1 MCDAK
6 LSLALKITVF
16 SLLLLVKACLMN
28 KLRIAIDVMGGDMGS
43 QSILPAVVMA
53 ATSYPHIQFQLYGEL
68 IAQSAFDSLQVS
80 AHLSNVAFTLA
91 GKSVEM
97 DDLPPS
103 ALRHKRDSSMA
114 LAIQSVATKQT
125 AGCISAGNTGA
136 LVAMG
141 MHFLR
146 CYKGLARPAL
156 CKAIPVVDDNQLTK
170 KSGHL
175 HVNHHSYLLDLGANV
190 NCSAEQLA
198 QFACL
203 GSMLC
208 SSVDKQSAPTVR
220 LLNIGHEAIKGS
232 VVVQEAAEL
241 LQKNKSLNY
250 QGFIE
255 ANEIFQGVANV
266 IVCDGFSG
274 NIALKASEG
283 MARLVTRHLRHAFT
297 QNLKSRLLAWMSS
310 SILKRWQQSM
320 SPDRYN
326 GAYLL
331 GLKGTVIKSH
341 GNANQQQFFYAL
353 VILIEQVTQQS
364 QQKIDMEALFSENLN
379 Q

>member
-1 MCDAK
+1 
-6 LSLALKITVF
+6 
-16 SLLLLVKACLMN
+16 MN
-28 KLRIAIDVMGGDMGS
+28 KLRIAIDVMGGDLGS
-43 QSILPAVVMA
+43 QSIVPAVVMA
-53 ATSYPHIQFQLYGEL
+53 ATHYPHIEFQLYGEA
-68 IAQSAFDSLQVS
+68 IAQSTFDGMQTSSELNN
-80 AHLSNVAFTLA
+80 ATFILA

-97 DDLPPS
+97 DEAPLS

-114 LAIQSVATKQT
+114 LALQSVATKQ
-125 AGCISAGNTGA
+125 AGGCISAGNTGA

-141 MHFLR
+141 MHFLK

-156 CKAIPVVDDNQLTK
+156 CKAIPVVDDTELIEKSHQL
-170 KSGHL
+170 HA
-175 HVNHHSYLLDLGANV
+175 NRHSYLLDLGANV

-203 GSMLC
+203 GSILC
-208 SSVDKQSAPTVR
+208 SAIDDQSAPTVR

-232 VVVQEAAEL
+232 TVVQEAAGL

-255 ANEIFQGVANV
+255 AHEIFQGVAKV

-283 MARLVTRHLRHAFT
+283 MARLVTRHLKHAFT
-297 QNLKSRLLAWMSS
+297 KNIKSRLLAWMSS
-310 SILKRWQQSM
+310 SVLKRWQQSM

-353 VILIEQVTQQS
+353 VMLIEQVTQQS
-364 QQKIDMEALFSENLN
+364 QQKIDMETLFSETLN

>member
-1 MCDAK
+1 
-6 LSLALKITVF
+6 
-16 SLLLLVKACLMN
+16 MN
-28 KLRIAIDVMGGDMGS
+28 KLHLAIDVMGGDEGS
-43 QSILPAVVMA
+43 QSVLPAVIMA
-53 ATSYPHIQFQLYGEL
+53 ATQYPHIEFQLYGEA
-68 IAQSAFDSLQVS
+68 IAHSLFNDQQ
-80 AHLSNVAFTLA
+80 ALTQLNNVVFTLA

-97 DDLPPS
+97 DDAPFS

-114 LAIQSVATKQT
+114 LALHAVATGD
-125 AGCISAGNTGA
+125 ADGCISAGNTGA

-141 MHFLR
+141 MHFLK

-156 CKAIPVVDDNQLTK
+156 CKAIPVVDDTFLALK
-170 KSGHL
+170 KLKDSENTHA
-175 HVNHHSYLLDLGANV
+175 NAHSYLLDLGANV

-203 GSMLC
+203 GSILC
-208 SSVDKQSAPTVR
+208 SAIDMQPAPTVR
-220 LLNIGHEAIKGS
+220 LLNVGHEAIKGS
-232 VVVQEAAEL
+232 TAVQAAAEL
-241 LQKNKSLNY
+241 LQKNTLLNY

-255 ANEIFQGVANV
+255 AHEIFQGVAKV

-283 MARLVTRHLRHAFT
+283 MARLVTRHLKHAFT
-297 QNLKSRLLAWMSS
+297 KDLKSRLLAWMSS
-310 SILKRWQQSM
+310 SILKRWQQNM

-353 VILIEQVTQQS
+353 VMLIEQLTQQS
-364 QQKIDMEALFSENLN
+364 QQKTDMETLFLETIN
-379 Q
+379 QQQHLQ